1 MSFPLHEVVKTLE
14 PLQELER
21 RVRALA
27 AGAQEDAVGL
37 AGSLSAL
44 VLAHLFESSGQSL
57 LAVAPDRASAEAL
70 RDDLLSCLGTDSVLV
85 FGLDHVHGG
94 DEHAGSASDIPTLRL
109 MAEAIPAVI
118 VTHAEALLR
127 PLPPPE
133 SVLEC
138 FSTLRTGSVED
149 PSALVARLRAMG
161 YESKDFVETRGDV
174 ARRGGIV
181 DVFSFGAEVP
191 LRLEFAEETIESIR
205 EFDPLSQRSI
215 RPLSVAHVSGNLLS
229 DRENNTGGTSLLAHA
244 PEGTLLVLEEA
255 ELTEQRLRD
264 HTRHTEELDP
274 ADVLA
279 LSGQS
284 RRLRL
289 HLLGSSAHAGA
300 VDFGAREQPAFNA
313 SIAQVRS
320 TVSGLLRQGYRVL
333 FVCDT
338 STEQHRLRELLAAS
352 YSGESEEEVP
362 DCSGVEVSVGAV
374 HRGFLLPAISLALF
388 TEHQVFNRLKRRG
401 ARKRPTARGLSQREL
416 LQLRRGDY
424 VVHQDYGIGRFDR
437 LQRIRVRAV
446 EQEVVKLLYEENDV
460 LYVNLNYITR
470 LQKYSSREGHLPK
483 LTRLGS
489 PDWDRLRARAKRRV
503 KDIARELIQLYARRK
518 RMVGQAFPEDQPW
531 QRELEASF
539 IYEDTFDQAR
549 ATREVKQD
557 MELPHPMDR
566 LICGDV
572 GFGKTEVAVRAAFK
586 AVLGGAQVAVL
597 VPTTI
602 LAMQHYATFSDRT
615 SRYGVRVR
623 VLSRFNRPAEQRAIL
638 EEVRQGSV
646 DIVIGTH
653 RLLSRDVTFR
663 NLGLLVVDEEHRFGV
678 AAKEKLRQIRASVD
692 TLTLTAT
699 PIPRTLHFSLM
710 GARDLSII
718 ATAPRNRLPIITEI
732 LQWDDAVLREAVL
745 REVQRGGQV
754 YVVHDRV
761 QTIPEVLARLQA
773 LVPEVRMRHAHG
785 QMPGREL
792 EGVMLEFL
800 EKKVDVIVA
809 TKIIESGLDIP
820 NVNTI
825 IVNRADR
832 FGMAE
837 LYQLRGRVGRSN
849 IQAYAYLI
857 APPLSILPRPTLQ
870 RLRAMQEFTELG
882 SGFHLAMRDLE
893 IRGAGN
899 LLGAEQSGF
908 IDTMGFE
915 TYTRILEDAV
925 QELREEEFQDLFP
938 GGPGRAH
945 RPDETTIEVD
955 VAAFIP
961 DTYVK
966 NDVERFALYRR
977 LYGAAS
983 PAQIQEIREELTDR
997 FGAPPPEVQH
1007 LFGAVTLR
1015 MLAGRMGFPRLTII
1029 EGVLELDFPP
1039 QSRAGFYD
1047 GEGFQRVMAFLQASR
1062 GLSLIQTGETLRL
1075 RAPMPAGASPL
1086 GLLEAS
1092 LELLEKI
1099 EQQL

>member
-1 MSFPLHEVVKTLE
+1 MSPPLHENLQTLE
-14 PLQELER
+14 PLQELDR
-21 RVRALA
+21 RLSSLA
-27 AGAQEDAVGL
+27 AGEHLDAFGL
-37 AGSLSAL
+37 AGSLPAL
-44 VLAHLFESSGQSL
+44 ALASVFQTSGRSL
-57 LAVAPDRASAEAL
+57 LVVAPDRGAAERL
-70 RDDLLSCLGTDSVLV
+70 HDDLQASLGLEQVHG
-85 FGLDHVHGG
+85 FGLDHVHGS
-94 DEHAGSASDIPTLRL
+94 DEHPGSASDIHALRS
-109 MAEAIPAVI
+109 MAEAAPGVT
-118 VTHAEALLR
+118 VTHTKALLR
-127 PLPPPE
+127 PLPPPS
-133 SVLEC
+133 SVLEQ
-138 FSTLRTGSVED
+138 FQTLRTGEVED
-149 PSALVARLRAMG
+149 PFALVARLRVLG
-161 YESKDFVETRGDV
+161 YESKEFVETRGDY
-174 ARRGGIV
+174 AQRGGIL
-181 DVFSFGAEVP
+181 DVFSFGADVP
-191 LRLEFAEETIESIR
+191 LRLEFSEETLESIR
-205 EFDPLSQRSI
+205 EFDAVSQRSI
-215 RPLSVAHVSGNLLS
+215 RRLSAAHIAGNLLS
-229 DRENNTGGTSLLAHA
+229 TVEHPSPTSLLLHA
-244 PEGTLLVLEEA
+244 PAGTLLVLDQA
-255 ELTEQRLRD
+255 ELTERMLREQ
-264 HTRHTEELDP
+264 TARGEGLDP
-274 ADVLA
+274 ARVFEA
-279 LSGQS
+279 S
-284 RRLRL
+284 RQMAQLRL
-289 HLLGSSAHAGA
+289 HLLRSTARDGG
-300 VDFGAREQPAFNA
+300 VDFDAREQPAFNA
-313 SIAQVRS
+313 SIAHVRS
-320 TVSGLLRQGYRVL
+320 TVSGLLADGYRVL

-338 STEQHRLRELLAAS
+338 ATEQHRLRELLAAS
-352 YSGESEEEVP
+352 YSGEEEVP
-362 DCSGVEVSVGAV
+362 DCSGVEVSLGAV
-374 HRGFLLPAISLALF
+374 HQGFLLPSIRLALF
-388 TEHQVFNRLKRRG
+388 TEHQLFNRLKRRG
-401 ARKRPTARGLSQREL
+401 GRRRPAPRGLNKREL

-446 EQEVVKLLYEENDV
+446 EQEVVKLLYEEKDV

-489 PDWDRLRARAKRRV
+489 PEWDRLKARAKRRV
-503 KDIARELIQLYARRK
+503 KDIARELIELYARRK
-518 RMVGQAFPEDQPW
+518 RMTGFPFPEDQPW

-539 IYEDTFDQAR
+539 IYEDTYDQAR

-586 AVLGGAQVAVL
+586 AVLGGKQVAVL

-602 LAMQHYATFSDRT
+602 LAMQHYATFLDRT
-615 SRYGVRVR
+615 GRYGIRVR
-623 VLSRFNRPAEQRAIL
+623 VLSRFNKPADQRAIIDEL
-638 EEVRQGSV
+638 REGTA

-653 RLLSRDVTFR
+653 RLLSRDISFR
-663 NLGLLVVDEEHRFGV
+663 DLGVLIIDEEHRFGV
-678 AAKEKLRQIRASVD
+678 AAKEKLRQIRATVD

-732 LQWDDAVLREAVL
+732 MQWDDAVVREAIL
-745 REVQRGGQV
+745 REVRREGQV

-761 QTIPEVLARLQA
+761 QTIPEVLARLQD
-773 LVPEVRMRHAHG
+773 LVPEVRIRHAHG

-792 EGVMLEFL
+792 EAVMLEFL

-849 IQAYAYLI
+849 VQAYAYLI

-938 GGPGRAH
+938 AAEARAH
-945 RPDETTIEVD
+945 RADETTIEVD
-955 VAAFIP
+955 VDAFIP
-961 DTYVK
+961 DTYVR

-977 LYGAAS
+977 LYGAAT
-983 PAQIQEIREELTDR
+983 PAQLEEIREELADR
-997 FGAPPPEVQH
+997 FGAPPPEVHH

-1015 MLAGRMGFPRLTII
+1015 MVAGRMGFPRLTII
-1029 EGVLELDFPP
+1029 DHILELDFPP
-1039 QSRAGFYD
+1039 QSRSSFYD
-1047 GEGFQRVMAFLQASR
+1047 GDGFQRVMAFIQASG
-1062 GLSLIQTGETLRL
+1062 GLTLAQTGETLRL
-1075 RAPMPAGASPL
+1075 RSPL
-1086 GLLEAS
+1086 PPGAPPLEVLRRSLDLLER
-1092 LELLEKI
+1092 I